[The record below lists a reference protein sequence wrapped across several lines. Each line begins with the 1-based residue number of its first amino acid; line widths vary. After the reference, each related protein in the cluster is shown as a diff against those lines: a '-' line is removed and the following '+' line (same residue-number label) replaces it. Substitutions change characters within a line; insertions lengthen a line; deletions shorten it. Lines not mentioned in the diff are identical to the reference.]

1 MRNLRASSRCFRCTA
16 ARTGARS
23 KIGFRVHAFQDMTLA
38 EPIHLS
44 WPAGTRLLQVDDVQ
58 IDLRY
63 RRVIRPD
70 QEAELPQRMFDLLLV
85 FLAEPQVL
93 HSRSDLFARVWPGV
107 IVEDA
112 NLSQSVWMLRKALG
126 ESRKHWI
133 RTVAKSGYVFEPP
146 GPVEVEGD
154 GATAPPA
161 PAETMTISNKESP
174 TAIEERT
181 EAAPAPAPPSARPL
195 A

>member
-38 EPIHLS
+38 EPIHLT

-63 RRVIRPD
+63 RRVVRPEQD
-70 QEAELPQRMFDLLLV
+70 AELPQRMFDLLLL
-85 FLAEPQVL
+85 FLAEPHVL
-93 HSRSDLFARVWPGV
+93 HSRADLFARVWPGV

-146 GPVEVEGD
+146 QPVTVVEL
-154 GATAPPA
+154 PV
-161 PAETMTISNKESP
+161 AETPINKVADP
-174 TAIEERT
+174 
-181 EAAPAPAPPSARPL
+181 AASAVP
-195 A
+195 